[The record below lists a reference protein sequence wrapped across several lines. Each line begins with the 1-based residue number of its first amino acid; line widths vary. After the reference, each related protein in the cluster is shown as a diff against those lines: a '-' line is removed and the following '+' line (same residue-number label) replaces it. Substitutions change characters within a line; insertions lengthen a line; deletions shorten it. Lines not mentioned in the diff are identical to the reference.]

1 MQKVFHALSAR
12 GITHV
17 YFIGGMGTVSFV
29 KHFKDFVRRQGAQL
43 SLITIPC
50 VLENDLPFFDQ
61 SVGFSTGLEESIE
74 FIESATVEAEGA
86 ENAVGVIRLTGK
98 RAGYL
103 AVGAALA
110 SQNVDICLVPE
121 MSFSLYGAHGV
132 YEAICQ
138 KAMKDRCI
146 IVITEGAVQGLQAED
161 AM

>member
-1 MQKVFHALSAR
+1 MQKVLHALSAR
-12 GITHV
+12 GITQV
-17 YFIGGMGTVSFV
+17 YFIGGQGTLSFV
-29 KHFKDFVRRQGAQL
+29 KLFKDFIRRQGFKI
-43 SLITIPC
+43 SLIMIPC

-61 SVGFSTGLEESIE
+61 SIGYSTGVEESIE

-86 ENAVGVIRLTGK
+86 EKSVGVIRLTGK

-103 AVGAALA
+103 ALGASLA

-138 KAMKDRCI
+138 KALKDRCI
-146 IVITEGAVQGLQAED
+146 IVITEGAVQSLQDED
-161 AM
+161 